1 MRCSRQMCRMDKADL
16 RRCKLMNELAN
27 PELTAVYVES
37 QNEKRERHDSLVT
50 LTAPELVLPQGT
62 MRSLCCK
69 SA

>member
-1 MRCSRQMCRMDKADL
+1 
-16 RRCKLMNELAN
+16 MNELAN